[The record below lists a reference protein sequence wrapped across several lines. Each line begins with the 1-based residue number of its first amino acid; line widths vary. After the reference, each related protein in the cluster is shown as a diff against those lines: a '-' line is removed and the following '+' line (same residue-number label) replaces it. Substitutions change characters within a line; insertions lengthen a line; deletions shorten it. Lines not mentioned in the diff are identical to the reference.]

1 VEYNLTVES
10 KQNVEAERKSVE
22 SKFQNGEMPLRKK
35 SHFSLYQKRSVMPK
49 YAKKCIYG
57 RDSAPDPAGRS
68 HDTLAD
74 PIVSWGGGT
83 LGAFG

>member
-1 VEYNLTVES
+1 
-10 KQNVEAERKSVE
+10 
-22 SKFQNGEMPLRKK
+22 
-35 SHFSLYQKRSVMPK
+35 MPK